1 METYLEQ
8 IIAVSD
14 LPSLSIDVLQQII
27 FILEQQTDDL
37 LSSFVT
43 QSYDL
48 LVKLE
53 HKIWQIL
60 SLNSREWFNQS
71 IEFFQTLASFNKK
84 IVFNQEHI
92 KDDMKVSLLF
102 PETIDQVNNIFHQ
115 IEQSNDDNDRLITI
129 AGLWFDNLA
138 FFLHEY
144 PQLSH
149 LPLSIHIHDYFGH
162 HFLLSDQFKSYL
174 IELHQLPSIFTA
186 KQLFY
191 LKTCPVFLNALFH
204 SDPPNCNYTP
214 EEVIKHIGEDY
225 LQMIQVHSCTIEL
238 WGKELLSCITHLT
251 GFMRA
256 FLWWNGDNGA
266 NLKLLFSTEKILCEY
281 IQAVIRIIDYQPFY
295 QSIMTQWS
303 NDETILMDS
312 ILLILINIVQTQNI
326 SWFFRSMTQLP
337 GIVFKLGEL
346 SIYSRIHL
354 CAYGILS
361 ETLTHENLKSLQF
374 TAPRKFLFFK
384 MLEQAWHDPSKTYK
398 QIPIIYLLRGKF
410 TDFIV
415 NKLQRIFLKVS
426 CLYQR
431 MISFN
436 K

>member
-1 METYLEQ
+1 
-8 IIAVSD
+8 
-14 LPSLSIDVLQQII
+14 
-27 FILEQQTDDL
+27 
-37 LSSFVT
+37 
-43 QSYDL
+43 
-48 LVKLE
+48 VKLE

-60 SLNSREWFNQS
+60 SLNSQEWFNQS

-102 PETIDQVNNIFHQ
+102 PETIDQVNSIFQQ

-144 PQLSH
+144 PRLGY
-149 LPLSIHIHDYFGH
+149 LPLIIHINDYFGH

-191 LKTCPVFLNALFH
+191 LKTCPVFLNAFFYTN
-204 SDPPNCNYTP
+204 PRNCDYTQ

-238 WGKELLSCITHLT
+238 WSKELLSCITHLT

-256 FLWWNGDNGA
+256 FLWWNRENGT

-295 QSIMTQWS
+295 PSIMTQWS

-312 ILLILINIVQTQNI
+312 ILLILMNIVQTQNI
-326 SWFFRSMTQLP
+326 NWFFLSITQLP
-337 GIVFKLGEL
+337 GILIKLAEI
-346 SIYSRIHL
+346 SVYFRIYL

-361 ETLTHENLKSLQF
+361 EILTDENLKALKF
-374 TAPRKFLFFK
+374 TDPRKNFFFN
-384 MLEQAWHDPSKTYK
+384 MLEEAWRDPSKKYK
-398 QIPIIYLLRGKF
+398 QISIIYFLKGEF
-410 TDFIV
+410 NDFIV
-415 NKLQRIFLKVS
+415 NKLQRIFYRFSEFIK
-426 CLYQR
+426 
-431 MISFN
+431 

>member
-8 IIAVSD
+8 IIAALN

-27 FILEQQTDDL
+27 FLLEQQTDDL

-43 QSYDL
+43 QSYHL

-60 SLNSREWFNQS
+60 SLNSQEWFNQS

-84 IVFNQEHI
+84 IIFNQEHI

-102 PETIDQVNNIFHQ
+102 PETIDQVNNIFRQ
-115 IEQSNDDNDRLITI
+115 IEQSNDHNDRLITI

-174 IELHQLPSIFTA
+174 IELHQLTSIFTA

-191 LKTCPVFLNALFH
+191 LKTCPVFLNAFFYTN
-204 SDPPNCNYTP
+204 PRNCDYTQ

-238 WGKELLSCITHLT
+238 WSKELLSCITHLT

-281 IQAVIRIIDYQPFY
+281 VQAVIHIIDYQPFY

-312 ILLILINIVQTQNI
+312 ILLILMNIVQTQNI
-326 SWFFRSMTQLP
+326 NWFFRSITQLP
-337 GIVFKLGEL
+337 GILIKLAEI
-346 SIYSRIHL
+346 SVYFRIYL

-361 ETLTHENLKSLQF
+361 EILTDENLKALKF
-374 TAPRKFLFFK
+374 TDPRKFFFFN
-384 MLEQAWHDPSKTYK
+384 MLEQAWRDPSKKYK
-398 QIPIIYLLRGKF
+398 QISIIYFLRGEF

-415 NKLQRIFLKVS
+415 NKLQRIFYRFSEFIK
-426 CLYQR
+426 
-431 MISFN
+431 

>member
-1 METYLEQ
+1 
-8 IIAVSD
+8 
-14 LPSLSIDVLQQII
+14 
-27 FILEQQTDDL
+27 
-37 LSSFVT
+37 
-43 QSYDL
+43 
-48 LVKLE
+48 VKLE

-60 SLNSREWFNQS
+60 SLNSQEWFNQS

-84 IVFNQEHI
+84 IIFNQEHI
-92 KDDMKVSLLF
+92 KDDMIVSLLF
-102 PETIDQVNNIFHQ
+102 PETIDQVNNIFQQ
-115 IEQSNDDNDRLITI
+115 IEQINDDNDRLITI

-144 PQLSH
+144 PRLGH
-149 LPLSIHIHDYFGH
+149 LPLIIHINDYFGH

-191 LKTCPVFLNALFH
+191 LKTCPFFLNAFFYTN
-204 SDPPNCNYTP
+204 PRNCDYTQ

-238 WGKELLSCITHLT
+238 WSKELLSCITHLT

-256 FLWWNGDNGA
+256 FLWWNRENGA

-281 IQAVIRIIDYQPFY
+281 VQAVIHIIDYQPFY
-295 QSIMTQWS
+295 PSIMTQWS

-312 ILLILINIVQTQNI
+312 ILLLLMNIVQTQNI
-326 SWFFRSMTQLP
+326 NWFFRSMTQLQ
-337 GIVFKLGEL
+337 GILIKLAEI
-346 SIYSRIHL
+346 SVYFRIYL

-361 ETLTHENLKSLQF
+361 EILTDENLKALKF
-374 TAPRKFLFFK
+374 TDPRKFFFFN
-384 MLEQAWHDPSKTYK
+384 MLEQAWRDPSKKYK
-398 QIPIIYLLRGKF
+398 QISIIYFLRGEF

-415 NKLQRIFLKVS
+415 NKLQRIFYRFSEFIK
-426 CLYQR
+426 
-431 MISFN
+431 